1 MQITCLGAAGQV
13 TGSCFLLHNGENEY
27 LIDCGLFQGGRET
40 EALNR
45 QQWPFRPQEI
55 GALFLTHAHIDH
67 CGRIPKL
74 FKDGFRG
81 RIYATLP
88 TVELCKILLIDAAHI
103 QEMEAEWQSRKNRRA
118 GKHATEPLYTVADAE
133 ACFTLF
139 QVIQKNEL
147 ISIDPQLRVR
157 YRDAGHILGSS
168 LLEVWI
174 GDSANP
180 HKVVFSGDLGR
191 KDQLIVQ
198 DPQTIFDADTLF
210 IESTYGNRN
219 HKSFEDSTNELLE
232 AIHYSY
238 AHKEKI
244 LIPAF
249 AVERTQEMLYILGEF
264 FRQGRIP
271 SMPVYLDS
279 PLAIAATEIF
289 RRMKTFYDD
298 DADAIVNKG
307 FDPFDFPQLILTR
320 STQESMRINE
330 QPGAAIIIA
339 GNGMCT
345 AGRIKHHLKH
355 NLWRRGAALVIVG
368 FQAEGTLGRKI
379 IEGARSV
386 RVFGEPIAV
395 HAKIYTIG
403 GFSAHAGQSELLEW
417 ISHFENPHMRVY
429 IIHGERSISE
439 NFAAIV
445 QKRFKL
451 QASVATVGEDIRLV
465 PTEAIAA
472 AEEPKWQERLA
483 LVANKLAEV
492 KSIGSAKPEA
502 FSPQVLAKL
511 ADELSRVEDKLDEVL
526 RLAQTEA
533 S

>member
-1 MQITCLGAAGQV
+1 VPT
-13 TGSCFLLHNGENEY
+13 TS
-27 LIDCGLFQGGRET
+27 
-40 EALNR
+40 
-45 QQWPFRPQEI
+45 
-55 GALFLTHAHIDH
+55 
-67 CGRIPKL
+67 
-74 FKDGFRG
+74 
-81 RIYATLP
+81 LP
-88 TVELCKILLIDAAHI
+88 
-103 QEMEAEWQSRKNRRA
+103 
-118 GKHATEPLYTVADAE
+118 

-139 QVIQKNEL
+139 QVIHKNEL

-174 GDSANP
+174 GDSANH

-298 DADAIVNKG
+298 DAVAIVNKG

-355 NLWRRGAALVIVG
+355 NLWRRGASLVIVG

-379 IEGARSV
+379 VEGARSV

-403 GFSAHAGQSELLEW
+403 GFSAHAGQSELLDW

-429 IIHGERSISE
+429 IIHGERGISE
-439 NFAAIV
+439 DFAAIV
-445 QKRFKL
+445 HQRFKL
-451 QASVATVGEDIRLV
+451 QASVATVGEDIRLA

-483 LVANKLAEV
+483 LVAKKLAEV

-526 RLAQTEA
+526 QLAQTEA
-533 S
+533 N